1 MLLSELIRDVET
13 ECIHGPAEREIPDIT
28 NDSRKT
34 VSGGLY
40 FAIPGFRVDGAAFL
54 PDVLKKG
61 AGCVVTEKDTSEIDE
76 ILRQASAGDEGKK
89 AGGDKAVCLADYPD
103 LTVLRVK
110 NARKAMGIMS
120 GHFYGDPSEKLT
132 VIGLTGTKGKTTTS
146 VMIREMLEKA
156 GHKTGLVGTI
166 EILNGRER
174 IPAANTTPESIKLHE
189 ELKKMLENGLDSVV
203 MEVSSQ
209 GLKLDRV
216 AGVDF
221 DYGIFTNLS
230 PDHIG
235 KDEHSSYEEYRDCK
249 KLLFGLCRT
258 GIYHT
263 DDPEA
268 AYMMDG
274 AAGRK
279 LTFGRREDADYRAED
294 IRLYRE
300 GGVLGT
306 AFRLTGKKNAEVR
319 VDLPGTFSVENAL
332 AAIAVA
338 SEMGVP
344 MEKIKEILLDI
355 HVRGRVEMIPIS
367 DEFTLMID
375 YAHNAMSLRSLLT
388 SLRAYNPG
396 RIVTLFGCGGNRA
409 KDRRYGMGEV
419 SGELSD
425 LSIITSDNPRFE
437 DPQAI
442 IDDIKVGI
450 GKTSG
455 KYVEIIDR
463 KEAVRYAILNAKPGD
478 LIVLAGKGHEDY
490 QEICGVKHHMDERD
504 LIREVIEESDVTKI
518 CGYHN
523 QYFT

>member
-1 MLLSELIRDVET
+1 MKLSEITRGVDFELLS
-13 ECIHGPAEREIPDIT
+13 GKAEREIPDIT
-28 NDSRKT
+28 NDSRRVEKDM
-34 VSGGLY
+34 LY
-40 FAIPGFRVDGAAFL
+40 FAIPGFRVDGASFL
-54 PDVLKKG
+54 PDVLTKG
-61 AGCVVTEKDTSEIDE
+61 AGCIVTEKTKEELAEI
-76 ILRQASAGDEGKK
+76 IGDIS
-89 AGGDKAVCLADYPD
+89 LYPS
-103 LTVLRVK
+103 LTVLRVD
-110 NARKAMGIMS
+110 NARRAMGMMS
-120 GHFYGDPSEKLT
+120 GHFYGDPSEKMT
-132 VIGLTGTKGKTTTS
+132 VIGITGTKGKTTTS

-166 EILNGRER
+166 EILNGKER
-174 IPAANTTPESIKLHE
+174 IPAANTTPESIHLHE
-189 ELKKMLENGLDSVV
+189 ELRKMIENGLDSVV

-209 GLKLDRV
+209 GLMLDRV

-235 KDEHSSYEEYRDCK
+235 KDEHSSYEEYRDMK
-249 KLLFGLCRT
+249 KLLFGLCKT
-258 GIYHT
+258 GIYHV

-274 AAGRK
+274 AAGRIV
-279 LTFGRREDADYRAED
+279 TFGQKEGTDYRAEN
-294 IRLYRE
+294 IELYRA

-306 AFRLTGKKNAEVR
+306 AFHLSGKVEEEIR

-344 MEKIKEILLDI
+344 MEKIKTILEKI

-425 LSIITSDNPRFE
+425 LTIITSDNPRYE

-450 GKTSG
+450 NRTGG
-455 KYVEIIDR
+455 EYVEIIDR
-463 KEAVRYAILNAKPGD
+463 KEAVRYAILHAKPGD
-478 LIVLAGKGHEDY
+478 LVVMAGKGHEDY

-504 LIREVIEESDVTKI
+504 LIREVIEESDVTEI